1 MSLRKN
7 PYSYTNIAITSVV
20 IFLFAVIVGRI
31 SIIPLETADT
41 DAALI
46 RRVAVFLWQFSRDL
60 MVPIC
65 LLILFVCISN
75 VVLLIKEGY
84 RLHNLLGFIFGSM
97 YLVGVNLLWKPI
109 STLPDVLNP
118 VLILIRLIVC
128 YLECTFLAICVMGYL
143 TAKREP
149 EYDRDYCIILGCSI
163 SKKGKLRPLIKGRV
177 NRAIHYAWEQ
187 EIETG
192 HSMVYIPSGGQGPD
206 EPISEGSAMEMYLI
220 SHGAEEYEVFAEKES
235 RNTLENLLYSKIIIE
250 RLEKERGRNVP
261 EGRDAAKEPGIKGRV
276 AIVTSDFHVL
286 RSGLLSRR
294 AGLDAI
300 VVGCNTKWYFWPNA
314 FLRETIAILVMFPRI
329 HLSVALLFAV
339 FSALILF
346 F

>member
-1 MSLRKN
+1 MSLKKN
-7 PYSYTNIAITSVV
+7 PYSYKNIAITSVI
-20 IFLFAVIVGRI
+20 IFLFSIVVGRV
-31 SIIPLETADT
+31 SIMPLETADA
-41 DAALI
+41 DATLI
-46 RRVAVFLWQFSRDL
+46 RRVAVFLWQFTRDL
-60 MVPIC
+60 MLPIC

-109 STLPDVLNP
+109 NTLPDVLSP
-118 VLILIRLIVC
+118 VLIFIRLFVC
-128 YLECTFLAICVMGYL
+128 YLECTVLAICVMGYL

-192 HSMVYIPSGGQGPD
+192 RSMVYIPSGGKGAD
-206 EPISEGSAMEMYLI
+206 EPISEGGAMEMYLL
-220 SHGAEEYEVFAEKES
+220 SHGAEEDEVYAEKES
-235 RNTLENLLYSKIIIE
+235 RNTLENLLYSKLVIE
-250 RLEKERGRNVP
+250 RIDREMKQNP
-261 EGRDAAKEPGIKGRV
+261 DMIPGSPKTLPDIPRV
-276 AIVTSDFHVL
+276 AIVTSNFHVL

-300 VVGCNTKWYFWPNA
+300 VVGCDTKWYFWPNA
-314 FLRETIAILVMFPRI
+314 FLRETIGILAMYPWI
-329 HLSVALLFAV
+329 HLAAAAV
-339 FSALILF
+339 FAAFSAFILF

>member
-1 MSLRKN
+1 M
-7 PYSYTNIAITSVV
+7 NIVIASVI
-20 IFLFAVIVGRI
+20 IFLFAIIVGRI
-31 SIIPLETADT
+31 SIIPLEAADG
-41 DAALI
+41 DASLI

-60 MVPIC
+60 MLPIC

-97 YLVGVNLLWKPI
+97 YLIGVNLLWNPI
-109 STLPDVLNP
+109 STLPEGLNP
-118 VLILIRLIVC
+118 VLIFIRLCVC

-143 TAKREP
+143 TAHREP

-192 HSMVYIPSGGQGPD
+192 KSMIYIPSGGQGPD
-206 EPISEGSAMEMYLI
+206 EPISEGSAMELYLL
-220 SHGAEEYEVFAEKES
+220 SHGAEENEVYAEKES
-235 RNTLENLLYSKIIIE
+235 RNTLENLLYSKKIIE
-250 RLEKERGRNVP
+250 SMVP
-261 EGRDAAKEPGIKGRV
+261 GTSEASSASVPGTIGKV
-276 AIVTSDFHVL
+276 AIVTSNFHVL

-300 VVGCNTKWYFWPNA
+300 VIGCDTKWYFWPNA
-314 FLRETIAILVMFPRI
+314 FLRETIAILAMYPWV
-329 HLSVALLFAV
+329 HLSVALVFAL
-339 FSALILF
+339 FSAMIYLF
-346 F
+346 

>member
-1 MSLRKN
+1 M
-7 PYSYTNIAITSVV
+7 NIAITSVI
-20 IFLFAVIVGRI
+20 IFLFAIIVGRI
-31 SIIPLETADT
+31 AIIPAETAD
-41 DAALI
+41 AGSPLI

-60 MVPIC
+60 MFPIC

-97 YLVGVNLLWKPI
+97 YLIGVNILWKPI
-109 STLPDVLNP
+109 STMPDVLNP
-118 VLILIRLIVC
+118 VLIFIRLIVC

-192 HSMVYIPSGGQGPD
+192 RSMIYIPSGGQGAD

-220 SHGAEEYEVFAEKES
+220 SHGAEEYEVYAEKES
-235 RNTLENLLYSKIIIE
+235 RNTLENLLYSKLIIE
-250 RLEKERGRNVP
+250 RLEKERRPGK
-261 EGRDAAKEPGIKGRV
+261 DAAPEKADRGADTGSHTGRV
-276 AIVTSDFHVL
+276 AIVTSNFHVL

-300 VVGCNTKWYFWPNA
+300 VVGCDTQWYFWPNA
-314 FLRETIAILVMFPRI
+314 FLREIIAILVMFPWI
-329 HLSVALLFAV
+329 HLSVALLFAI
-339 FSALILF
+339 FSAVILF